1 MVNNGNQWK
10 TRAYEAGVNSW
21 SDRVDQ
27 WRVKDLLYTVETSLK
42 EEASS
47 VFARCQYGQVG
58 GSLEQLAGVCSGS
71 SLVQRTKIL
80 DKTSKLLN
88 NMTAYNGTKMTIG
101 NAGETNLQPGENS
114 TDGDASCG
122 VDTAIV
128 RLPSDNETLP
138 ARCVVTE
145 LNDEGRAVNARAR
158 VQPPPVVAL
167 RGAASQQRVLRQ
179 PCKTWVAGVECATTT
194 TSLWGWSG

>member
-1 MVNNGNQWK
+1 MVQDSTWQPGTWVEPAMVNSGNQWK

-71 SLVQRTKIL
+71 SLVQHENPRQ
-80 DKTSKLLN
+80 
-88 NMTAYNGTKMTIG
+88 
-101 NAGETNLQPGENS
+101 NLKAPEQH
-114 TDGDASCG
+114 D
-122 VDTAIV
+122 
-128 RLPSDNETLP
+128 
-138 ARCVVTE
+138 
-145 LNDEGRAVNARAR
+145 R
-158 VQPPPVVAL
+158 V
-167 RGAASQQRVLRQ
+167 
-179 PCKTWVAGVECATTT
+179 
-194 TSLWGWSG
+194 